1 MFDPRASI
9 MENTRRDITEKYLLR
24 KSPFKSSGNNRKSK
38 AGVEGLVNSRQR
50 VSSRQVM
57 ETVSMNR

>member
-1 MFDPRASI
+1 
-9 MENTRRDITEKYLLR
+9 MENTRRDIIEKYLLR

-38 AGVEGLVNSRQR
+38 PGVEGLVNSRQR
-50 VSSRQVM
+50 ISSRQVM